1 MRTWFHSSPAR
12 GALDLRYRRALADRI
27 LFSREVDKFAGLPAC
42 PPEEPA
48 PGAIKMSKKNKR
60 NARAKARATSK
71 AAPRPLTGDAL
82 DRAINEALKE
92 SHEAF
97 QRKDFARAEE
107 ITRAALKRLGREP
120 RLISNLALSIE
131 NQNRPE
137 DALRVADIG
146 LESFPEDP
154 HLWNLRGAVLKFLG
168 ELDGARE
175 SFARAI
181 EHDPRSHAAWRN
193 HAALKTFESA
203 EDPDIARM
211 EELLGSLPRGHDGRV
226 LLYFAL
232 GRALDQAGETA
243 RAFEVLERANRAA
256 RGRLRFDVQGA
267 RATME
272 AMIATFDEDWFA
284 RGPVEGATDASPI
297 LVVGMPRCG
306 STLVEQILATH
317 SEVTGLGE
325 VAELPLAVRARA
337 QSAGLRD
344 TNPGS
349 LAALTDEDLRAIG
362 QRYARRLD
370 ERTGGAGRP
379 ADKYLTNYIYGGIL
393 ARAVP
398 GARLIDVRRDP
409 RDNAWACFKTGFTS
423 PIPFVNAWDDIAGVM
438 HSSRRILDHLAERAP
453 HMVLRVQYEDLVDDL
468 EGQTRRILDFLGLP
482 FEDACLRFHET
493 RRQVNSASALQVR
506 QPLFRSSIGAWK
518 RYAAHLAP
526 MERALEEHLG
536 PLEPAS

>member
-1 MRTWFHSSPAR
+1 
-12 GALDLRYRRALADRI
+12 
-27 LFSREVDKFAGLPAC
+27 
-42 PPEEPA
+42 
-48 PGAIKMSKKNKR
+48 MSKKNKR
-60 NARAKARATSK
+60 SARSKARATSK
-71 AAPRPLTGDAL
+71 ATSRALTGEAL

-107 ITRAALKRLGREP
+107 ISRAALKRLGREP

-137 DALRVADIG
+137 DALRVAEAG
-146 LESFPEDP
+146 LESFPEDA
-154 HLWNLRGAVLKFLG
+154 HLWNLRGAILKFLG
-168 ELDGARE
+168 ELDEARE
-175 SFARAI
+175 AFARAI

-193 HAALKTFESA
+193 HAGLKTFESA
-203 EDPDIARM
+203 ADPDIAAM

-232 GRALDQAGETA
+232 GRALDEAGETA

-256 RGRLRFDVQGA
+256 RGQLRFDIEDA
-267 RATME
+267 MATMD
-272 AMIATFDEDWFA
+272 ATIAAFDEDWFA

-325 VAELPLAVRARA
+325 VAELPLAARARA
-337 QSAGLRD
+337 RSAGLRD
-344 TNPGS
+344 TSPDA
-349 LAALTDEDLRAIG
+349 LATLADEDLRAIG
-362 QRYARRLD
+362 RRYARAL
-370 ERTGGAGRP
+370 EKRTGGAGRP
-379 ADKYLTNYIYGGIL
+379 TDKYLTNYIHGGML

-423 PIPFVNAWDDIAGVM
+423 PIPFVNAWDDIAAVM
-438 HSSRRILDHLAERAP
+438 SLSRRVLDHLAAHAP
-453 HMVLRVQYEDLVDDL
+453 HMVLQVQYEDLVDDL

-493 RRQVNSASALQVR
+493 KRQVNSASALQVR

-518 RYAAHLAP
+518 PYAEHLAP
-526 MERALEEHLG
+526 MERALQQYLG
-536 PLEPAS
+536 PLASAS

>member
-1 MRTWFHSSPAR
+1 
-12 GALDLRYRRALADRI
+12 
-27 LFSREVDKFAGLPAC
+27 
-42 PPEEPA
+42 
-48 PGAIKMSKKNKR
+48 MSKKNKR
-60 NARAKARATSK
+60 NARSKARATSK
-71 AAPRPLTGDAL
+71 AAPRALTGEAL
-82 DRAINEALKE
+82 DQAINEALRE
-92 SHEAF
+92 GHEAF
-97 QRKDFARAEE
+97 KRKDFSRAEE
-107 ITRAALKRLGREP
+107 ISLAALKRLGREP

-137 DALRVADIG
+137 DALRVADAG

-154 HLWNLRGAVLKFLG
+154 HLWNLRGAILKFLG

-175 SFARAI
+175 AFARAI
-181 EHDPRSHAAWRN
+181 QHDSRSHAAWRN
-193 HAALKTFESA
+193 HAGLKTYESA
-203 EDPDIARM
+203 DDPDIAAM

-232 GRALDQAGETA
+232 GRALDQAGETE

-256 RGRLRFDVQGA
+256 RGQLRFDIQGA
-267 RATME
+267 IATME
-272 AMIATFDEDWFA
+272 ANMATFDADWFA
-284 RGPVEGATDASPI
+284 RGPVEGATDAAPI

-317 SEVTGLGE
+317 SQVSGLGE

-344 TNPGS
+344 TNPPS
-349 LAALTDEDLRAIG
+349 LATLEDEDLRAIG
-362 QRYARRLD
+362 QRYVRGLD

-379 ADKYLTNYIYGGIL
+379 TDKYLTNYIYGGLL

-423 PIPFVNAWDDIAGVM
+423 PIPFVNAWDDIAAVM
-438 HSSRRILDHLAERAP
+438 DSSRRVLDHIAAHAP
-453 HMVLRVQYEDLVDDL
+453 HMVLQVRYEDLVEDL
-468 EGQTRRILDFLGLP
+468 EGQTRRILEFLGLP

-493 RRQVNSASALQVR
+493 KRQVNSASALQVR

-518 RYAAHLAP
+518 RYASHLAP
-526 MERALEEHLG
+526 MEQALEQFLG